1 MTWQEFVTKVDSII
15 EATVLP
21 HEEVDVDIIDILG
34 STGISNV
41 ELNKLPNGRFELIVE

>member
-1 MTWQEFVTKVDSII
+1 MTWREFVWKVESVIDAIGLS
-15 EATVLP
+15 
-21 HEEVDVDIIDILG
+21 HDEVDVDIIDIFG